1 MKVRAT
7 SKLIDCGARGK
18 YCRERQRDPSK
29 CAPGSFRT
37 GKVGKTRI
45 VVCCP
50 KGKWSKKRSKRGQKA
65 CKVGMVAQTILR
77 PKSSPKCV
85 EACGV

>member
-1 MKVRAT
+1 MAKKR
-7 SKLIDCGARGK
+7 KGIDCGSPGTNF
-18 YCRERQRDPSK
+18 CRERQRDPSK
-29 CAPGSFRT
+29 CAKGSFRT

-50 KGKWSKKRSKRGQKA
+50 KGKWSAKRAKRGLKA

-77 PKSSPKCV
+77 PKSSPKCMD
-85 EACGV
+85 ACRRG